1 MMKKLLIIMLLLM
14 STVASGQK
22 SQICFSI
29 DDMPVVSYGINDSNY
44 QKMIFNSIMSSLVKN
59 KIPAIGFVN
68 ERKIRKEADGGRY
81 QKELLKNWIKSG
93 LELGNHTYS
102 HPDFNNVSCKEYTS
116 DILKGE
122 PILKEILSES
132 GKSIK
137 YFRHPFLHVG
147 ETKSKADSLD
157 AFLKEHGYKVAPV
170 TIDNDDYLFALAYKK
185 ASDVKDTIL
194 MSRIGFDYI
203 DYMEKK
209 LHFYER
215 QSVALFGRKI
225 PQILLIHASLLNAVY
240 LDSLASMYKRNGY
253 EFADMDTALRD
264 EAYNSKVTS
273 YGKWGISWIDRW
285 AISSGKKGDFFN
297 GDPVAPDYIK

>member
-1 MMKKLLIIMLLLM
+1 MLLLM

-68 ERKIRKEADGGRY
+68 ERKIHKEADGGRY

-122 PILKEILSES
+122 PILKNRGLTVGLSLRARKVSSSMETLCHLTILN
-132 GKSIK
+132 
-137 YFRHPFLHVG
+137 
-147 ETKSKADSLD
+147 KADIINFVS
-157 AFLKEHGYKVAPV
+157 
-170 TIDNDDYLFALAYKK
+170 
-185 ASDVKDTIL
+185 
-194 MSRIGFDYI
+194 
-203 DYMEKK
+203 
-209 LHFYER
+209 
-215 QSVALFGRKI
+215 
-225 PQILLIHASLLNAVY
+225 
-240 LDSLASMYKRNGY
+240 
-253 EFADMDTALRD
+253 
-264 EAYNSKVTS
+264 
-273 YGKWGISWIDRW
+273 
-285 AISSGKKGDFFN
+285 
-297 GDPVAPDYIK
+297 

>member
-1 MMKKLLIIMLLLM
+1 MRGKFTKKL
-14 STVASGQK
+14 TAA
-22 SQICFSI
+22 
-29 DDMPVVSYGINDSNY
+29 D
-44 QKMIFNSIMSSLVKN
+44 
-59 KIPAIGFVN
+59 
-68 ERKIRKEADGGRY
+68 IRK
-81 QKELLKNWIKSG
+81 
-93 LELGNHTYS
+93 
-102 HPDFNNVSCKEYTS
+102 SC
-116 DILKGE
+116 
-122 PILKEILSES
+122 
-132 GKSIK
+132 
-137 YFRHPFLHVG
+137 RHPFLHVG

-215 QSVALFGRKI
+215 QSLALFGRKI

-253 EFADMDTALRD
+253 EFVDMDTALRD

>member
-1 MMKKLLIIMLLLM
+1 MKRLIIIILLLI

-22 SQICFSI
+22 AQICFSI
-29 DDMPVVSYGINDSNY
+29 DDMPVVSYGIKDSNY
-44 QKMIFNSIMSSLVKN
+44 QKQIFNSIMNSLVKN
-59 KIPAIGFVN
+59 EIPAIGFVN
-68 ERKIRKEADGGRY
+68 EGKMRKEADGGRY

-102 HPDFNNVSCKEYTS
+102 HPDYNTTSCKEYTS
-116 DILKGE
+116 DILRGE
-122 PILKEILSES
+122 KILKEILSES

-147 ETKSKADSLD
+147 ETKAKADSLD
-157 AFLKEHGYKVAPV
+157 LFLKEHGYKVAPV
-170 TIDNDDYLFALAYKK
+170 TIDNEDYLFALAYNK
-185 ASDVKDTIL
+185 ASVVKDTLL
-194 MSRIGFDYI
+194 MSRIGRDYI

-225 PQILLIHASLLNAVY
+225 PQILLIHSSLLNAVY
-240 LDSLASMYKRNGY
+240 LDSLASMYKRNGC
-253 EFADMDTALRD
+253 EFVDMDTALRD

-285 AISSGKKGDFFN
+285 AISLGKKGEFFD
-297 GDPVAPDYIK
+297 GDPVSPDYIK